1 MNKGPGSRLAKQP
14 SKGLL
19 CQNSS
24 NAKCVSQFEEELRL
38 PFSDFINKLD
48 RSINIG
54 VSFSE
59 EERDCTIDYTVKTAV
74 ETVVYVIKKLDN
86 ARIQN
91 LQTRTSEK
99 EKENE
104 LLRVRLET
112 TEKEM
117 LAMRQYI
124 NSVHTD
130 MKHSPVNTHL
140 NVTCAQFDNARH
152 ISPDTV
158 QIGTSRHRSEAGPSK
173 GSCAPQKECQYGFES
188 IPVNRGLNY
197 SSTTGNICEKRLGTW
212 TRNEWGSEGTG
223 PENIKSVLEP
233 LCIKEEVSLRDCSE
247 IPSEV
252 PKQDSV
258 QCDEDSLQQ
267 GLFGN
272 RYNVPAP
279 KSANT
284 QEEVPEFESVQIKEE
299 SPEFDTVRISWE
311 VSEES
316 HFNVR
321 KENTALGSEQCN
333 ALLFDQVNPDRHGNK
348 ESGSHR
354 ITGSFEQNLANIQRG
369 EEPMSSTSNVLCRSL
384 AAEKQR
390 RYRER
395 LKADPER
402 AREHREKDL
411 MRPGCLPN
419 GMEYTL
425 SNQDSAVSVGALS
438 QQQLYR
444 QTLQKTGRYEE
455 YKMKQARRNAAWR
468 RREKT
473 VEQKERERELGRIR
487 FVCLPMAI
495 QDCTHKEAS
504 LTPAALRQRRYR
516 LNLQRKGR
524 YEEYK
529 KRQALQQAARRKR
542 EKTVEEQERERESS
556 RLRYHE
562 RKVSIRDL
570 PEQIQL
576 EKRELWREASRRYR
590 QRQKHSPQAPL
601 PYSIHPA
608 S

>member
-1 MNKGPGSRLAKQP
+1 MNKGPGLRLAKQP
-14 SKGLL
+14 NKGL

-74 ETVVYVIKKLDN
+74 ETVVHVIKKLDN
-86 ARIQN
+86 ARIHN
-91 LQTRTSEK
+91 LQMRTSEK

-124 NSVHTD
+124 NSVHSN
-130 MKHSPVNTHL
+130 MKPSPVNTHL
-140 NVTCAQFDNARH
+140 NVTCTQIDNARL
-152 ISPDTV
+152 INPDSV
-158 QIGTSRHRSEAGPSK
+158 QIGSRHRSEAGPSK
-173 GSCAPQKECQYGFES
+173 GQKECQYGFES
-188 IPVNRGLNY
+188 NPVNRGLNY
-197 SSTTGNICEKRLGTW
+197 SSTTDNICEKRLGTW
-212 TRNEWGSEGTG
+212 TRHESAWGSEGTG

-233 LCIKEEVSLRDCSE
+233 LCIKEEVSLQDCSE

-252 PKQDSV
+252 PKQVSV
-258 QCDEDSLQQ
+258 QCDEDPLQQ

-272 RYNVPAP
+272 RCNIPAP

-321 KENTALGSEQCN
+321 KENTASGSEQCN

-411 MRPGCLPN
+411 IRPGCLPN

-425 SNQDSAVSVGALS
+425 SDQDSAVSVGALS

-468 RREKT
+468 KREKT

-524 YEEYK
+524 YEDGFLFYFFRYK

-556 RLRYHE
+556 RLR
-562 RKVSIRDL
+562 
-570 PEQIQL
+570 
-576 EKRELWREASRRYR
+576 ARRYR
-590 QRQKHSPQAPL
+590 ERRKAAMGYTVISDGNQFMNC
-601 PYSIHPA
+601 
-608 S
+608 

>member
-1 MNKGPGSRLAKQP
+1 MRLAKQP
-14 SKGLL
+14 NKGL

-59 EERDCTIDYTVKTAV
+59 EERECTIDYTVKTAV

-91 LQTRTSEK
+91 LQMRTAEK

-124 NSVHTD
+124 NSVHSN
-130 MKHSPVNTHL
+130 MKPPPVNTHL
-140 NVTCAQFDNARH
+140 NVTCTQFDNARH
-152 ISPDTV
+152 INPDIV
-158 QIGTSRHRSEAGPSK
+158 QIGSRHRSEAGPSK
-173 GSCAPQKECQYGFES
+173 DQKECQYGFES
-188 IPVNRGLNY
+188 NPVNRGLNY
-197 SSTTGNICEKRLGTW
+197 SSTTDNISEKRLGTW
-212 TRNEWGSEGTG
+212 TRNESAWGSEGTG

-252 PKQDSV
+252 PKQVSV
-258 QCDEDSLQQ
+258 HCDEDSLQQ

-272 RYNVPAP
+272 RCNIPAL

-321 KENTALGSEQCN
+321 KENTASGSEQCN

-348 ESGSHR
+348 ESDSHR

-411 MRPGCLPN
+411 IRPGCLPN
-419 GMEYTL
+419 GMDYTL
-425 SNQDSAVSVGALS
+425 SDQDSAVSVGALS

-468 RREKT
+468 KREKT
-473 VEQKERERELGRIR
+473 AEQKERERELGRIR

-542 EKTVEEQERERESS
+542 QKTVEEQERERESS
-556 RLRYHE
+556 RLRYISKAEMYACTVNSH
-562 RKVSIRDL
+562 
-570 PEQIQL
+570 
-576 EKRELWREASRRYR
+576 
-590 QRQKHSPQAPL
+590 
-601 PYSIHPA
+601 
-608 S
+608 

>member
-1 MNKGPGSRLAKQP
+1 MRLAKQP
-14 SKGLL
+14 NKGL

-74 ETVVYVIKKLDN
+74 ETVVHVIKKLDN
-86 ARIQN
+86 ARIHN
-91 LQTRTSEK
+91 LQMRTSEK

-124 NSVHTD
+124 NSVHSN
-130 MKHSPVNTHL
+130 MKPSPVNTHL
-140 NVTCAQFDNARH
+140 NVTCTQIDNARL
-152 ISPDTV
+152 INPDSV
-158 QIGTSRHRSEAGPSK
+158 QIGSRHRSEAGPSK
-173 GSCAPQKECQYGFES
+173 GQKECQYGFES
-188 IPVNRGLNY
+188 NPVNRGLNY
-197 SSTTGNICEKRLGTW
+197 SSTTDNICEKRLGTW
-212 TRNEWGSEGTG
+212 TRHESAWGSEGTG

-233 LCIKEEVSLRDCSE
+233 LCIKEEVSLQDCSE

-252 PKQDSV
+252 PKQVSV

-272 RYNVPAP
+272 RCNIPAP

-321 KENTALGSEQCN
+321 KENTASGSEQCN

-411 MRPGCLPN
+411 IRPGCLPN

-425 SNQDSAVSVGALS
+425 SDQDSAVSVGALS

-468 RREKT
+468 KREKT

-556 RLRYHE
+556 RLR
-562 RKVSIRDL
+562 
-570 PEQIQL
+570 
-576 EKRELWREASRRYR
+576 ARRYR
-590 QRQKHSPQAPL
+590 ERRKAAMGYTVISDGNQFMNC
-601 PYSIHPA
+601 
-608 S
+608 

>member
-1 MNKGPGSRLAKQP
+1 MNKGPGLRLAKQP
-14 SKGLL
+14 NKGL

-74 ETVVYVIKKLDN
+74 ETVVHVIKKLDN
-86 ARIQN
+86 ARIHN
-91 LQTRTSEK
+91 LQMRTSEK

-124 NSVHTD
+124 NSVHSN
-130 MKHSPVNTHL
+130 MKPSPVNTHL
-140 NVTCAQFDNARH
+140 NVTCTQIDNARL
-152 ISPDTV
+152 INPDSV
-158 QIGTSRHRSEAGPSK
+158 QIGSRHRSEAGPSK
-173 GSCAPQKECQYGFES
+173 GQKECQYGFES
-188 IPVNRGLNY
+188 NPVNRGLNY
-197 SSTTGNICEKRLGTW
+197 SSATDNICEKRLGTW
-212 TRNEWGSEGTG
+212 TRNESAWGSEGAG

-233 LCIKEEVSLRDCSE
+233 LCIKEEVSLQDCSE

-252 PKQDSV
+252 PKQVSV

-272 RYNVPAP
+272 RCNIPAP

-321 KENTALGSEQCN
+321 KENTASGSEQCN
-333 ALLFDQVNPDRHGNK
+333 ALLFNQVNPDRHGNK

-411 MRPGCLPN
+411 IRPGCLPN

-425 SNQDSAVSVGALS
+425 SDQDSAVSVGALS

-468 RREKT
+468 KREKT

-516 LNLQRKGR
+516 LNLQQKGR

-556 RLRYHE
+556 RLR
-562 RKVSIRDL
+562 
-570 PEQIQL
+570 
-576 EKRELWREASRRYR
+576 ARRYR
-590 QRQKHSPQAPL
+590 ERRKAAMGYTVISDGNQFMNC
-601 PYSIHPA
+601 
-608 S
+608 

>member
-1 MNKGPGSRLAKQP
+1 MNKGPGLRLAKQP
-14 SKGLL
+14 NKGL

-91 LQTRTSEK
+91 LQMRTSEK

-124 NSVHTD
+124 NSVHSN
-130 MKHSPVNTHL
+130 MKPSPVNTHL
-140 NVTCAQFDNARH
+140 NVTCTQIDNARH
-152 ISPDTV
+152 ISPDSV
-158 QIGTSRHRSEAGPSK
+158 QIGSRHRSEAGPSK
-173 GSCAPQKECQYGFES
+173 GQKECQYGFES
-188 IPVNRGLNY
+188 NPVNRGLNY
-197 SSTTGNICEKRLGTW
+197 SSTTDNICEKRLGTW
-212 TRNEWGSEGTG
+212 TRNESAWGSEGTG

-233 LCIKEEVSLRDCSE
+233 LCIKEEVSLQDCSE

-252 PKQDSV
+252 PKQVSV
-258 QCDEDSLQQ
+258 QCDEDPLQQ

-272 RYNVPAP
+272 RCNIPAP

-321 KENTALGSEQCN
+321 KENTASGSEQCN

-411 MRPGCLPN
+411 
-419 GMEYTL
+419 
-425 SNQDSAVSVGALS
+425 
-438 QQQLYR
+438 
-444 QTLQKTGRYEE
+444 
-455 YKMKQARRNAAWR
+455 
-468 RREKT
+468 
-473 VEQKERERELGRIR
+473 IR

-601 PYSIHPA
+601 PYSHPA